1 MKSKILTGVLSFF
14 IAFGLWLYVITV
26 VSPGSEKTIHNI
38 RVDVQGERVLNDR
51 DLCITNHP
59 EETTV
64 DLILAGNRIDLNK
77 LSNQNITVTVDYS
90 NISEPGEY
98 QQPYT
103 ITFPGEI
110 ASDAITVQKRNPG
123 TIKVVVETRV
133 TEKIPVEVTVG
144 ETDEGYVADVENIQ
158 HPESLWITGP
168 ERIVK
173 KIKAARVDID
183 LTGRYERLDGYVPY
197 ELYDKDGNILTEA
210 ETDLLSDGQEE
221 EGAKGSVY
229 VKLRVAPIKTI
240 DVKATIKNGGGATA
254 QDVQI
259 TYFPEQITVSGK
271 LQPLLEGQTVLPD
284 IDLSKLTE
292 QTNKLTLELELPPD
306 VVCESGETTVDVEIV
321 FPDLRTK
328 ELVISDFTVE
338 GVASNQEATVN
349 TKSVKVL
356 FRGTKA
362 AVDAL
367 STGDVKAVVSFRDG
381 KLGTIERVLTITITD
396 KDKKVGVLGT
406 YNVETTL
413 KEKG

>member
-1 MKSKILTGVLSFF
+1 M
-14 IAFGLWLYVITV
+14 
-26 VSPGSEKTIHNI
+26 
-38 RVDVQGERVLNDR
+38 
-51 DLCITNHP
+51 
-59 EETTV
+59 
-64 DLILAGNRIDLNK
+64 
-77 LSNQNITVTVDYS
+77 DYS